1 MHIPGAM
8 LNRLPTAR
16 APQASRNHMNYGSS
30 RREFPGMRTKRTRG
44 YLAFL
49 TAAALS
55 LLGLLAL
62 PARYA
67 AAAGTGSITI
77 TNPGT
82 QNTYDGDAVYLQI
95 HAKDSNPGAT
105 LSYTA
110 DLPGGL
116 AIDPQ
121 TGVISGRPTSP
132 GAVIGDSVTV
142 SDTGGASATTV
153 SNWVTN
159 NVFEDTPVGPV
170 RSAYAGKCLDD
181 KDGKTTTGN
190 PIQLWSCNG
199 DAAQNVIWNNNS
211 LEVMGRC
218 VDDPGASE
226 VPGTPMRLAPCNN
239 GGESQFLSPGRGGI
253 LTLIGP
259 DSPYCIDAPHSANG
273 TRLVLGV
280 CASGRPLP
288 TGGRWIKPSTS
299 MVLGLDGKCLGLAA
313 MRQLH
318 GHPGLPRAAVVYSN
332 GAMIN
337 PRSGKCLDD
346 PFSRTANGIQL
357 DICTCNGQVNQ
368 RWSSPQSPIV
378 SEVPGTCLTGRG
390 TDAPNGSTVLVA
402 RCTSDPATPTAAEQ
416 WTFTGGTLRSQG
428 NCLDVLHYGTATGTP
443 VQVYSCL
450 NGDAAQQWGEL
461 AGGLLRN
468 PHSGKCLAFPGAA
481 PQTGTALVIKP
492 CAANAAAEDEWHLIE
507 NFRMTEPS
515 RVYPAA
521 KFICLF
527 RHPMDVIASGV
538 EVCPWGLHRF
548 GFEPFVAQ
556 YPGNSVAAI
565 GSYWLACAQAMLA
578 FADKHPQACHRVR
591 YEDLVT
597 APEETAAAIFTFL
610 GAEGCRPSY
619 GRPSTRRSSSS
630 ATERSVTTGTPR
642 LAPSIP
648 VPRPHS
654 VF

>member
-1 MHIPGAM
+1 MSI
-8 LNRLPTAR
+8 
-16 APQASRNHMNYGSS
+16 
-30 RREFPGMRTKRTRG
+30 KRTRG
-44 YLAFL
+44 NLAFL

-55 LLGLLAL
+55 LLSLFAL

-82 QNTYDGDAVYLQI
+82 QNSYDGDAVYLQT

-121 TGVISGRPTSP
+121 TGAISGRPTSV
-132 GAVIGDSVTV
+132 GTWIGVSVTV
-142 SDTGGASATTV
+142 SDTDGATATTV
-153 SNWVTN
+153 FNWAIN
-159 NVFEDTPVGPV
+159 NVFEDTPIGPV

-181 KDGKTTTGN
+181 RDGRTTTGN
-190 PIQLWSCNG
+190 PIQLWQCNG
-199 DAAQNVIWNNNS
+199 DAAQNVTWNNNS

-253 LTLIGP
+253 LTFLGP
-259 DSPYCIDAPHSANG
+259 DSPYCIDAPHSASG

-299 MVLGLDGKCLGLAA
+299 MVLGLDGKCLDDDNSDYVTRPTTKAQMWTCDGTLNQDWSLEPIGIAP
-313 MRQLH
+313 
-318 GHPGLPRAAVVYSN
+318 GGLPVYQVTVTGVSTCLTAAGGGTANGTKVYWQHCDNSTATPVSLGQQWVYSN
-332 GAMIN
+332 GALIN

-346 PFSRTANGIQL
+346 PYSRTANGIQL
-357 DICTCNGQVNQ
+357 DIWTCNGQVNQ

-378 SEVPGTCLTGRG
+378 SEIPGTCLTGRG
-390 TDAPNGSTVLVA
+390 TDAPNGSTVIVT

-416 WTFTGGTLRSQG
+416 WTFTGGTLQSQG
-428 NCLDVLHYGTATGTP
+428 KCLDVLRYGTTVGTP

-450 NGDAAQQWGEL
+450 NGDAAQQWREL

-468 PHSGKCLAFPGAA
+468 PHSGKCLAFPGAT
-481 PQTGTALVIKP
+481 PQTGTTLVIKP
-492 CAANAAAEDEWHLIE
+492 CAANAAAEDEWHLI
-507 NFRMTEPS
+507 
-515 RVYPAA
+515 
-521 KFICLF
+521 
-527 RHPMDVIASGV
+527 
-538 EVCPWGLHRF
+538 
-548 GFEPFVAQ
+548 
-556 YPGNSVAAI
+556 
-565 GSYWLACAQAMLA
+565 
-578 FADKHPQACHRVR
+578 
-591 YEDLVT
+591 
-597 APEETAAAIFTFL
+597 
-610 GAEGCRPSY
+610 
-619 GRPSTRRSSSS
+619 
-630 ATERSVTTGTPR
+630 
-642 LAPSIP
+642 
-648 VPRPHS
+648 
-654 VF
+654 